1 MAMGDRSHFHDFES
15 QLQATPLFGAFTC
28 FLLAL
33 EMRCS
38 MLFGYLIIIILLAR
52 AHGRLDMQLLS
63 ALGKE
68 EMPSALKWQRPPQP
82 SSSAGGRSADTVSR
96 ATERHLMITA
106 GAAAEEDG
114 EVKKMRA
121 HREEMAV
128 RLIHQDYTRPSGHSP
143 NHHRTIRCGPC

>member
-1 MAMGDRSHFHDFES
+1 
-15 QLQATPLFGAFTC
+15 
-28 FLLAL
+28 
-33 EMRCS
+33 MRCS

-68 EMPSALKWQRPPQP
+68 EMPSDLKWQRPPQP